1 MAKFKEIMI
10 GTMMPAIKAIG
21 KAEMEAVLSGIK
33 EHNTAEIYRTTLQG
47 LHSNFSLLRDA
58 AYETKSKIDDGIIDL
73 VLEAVKESADSGGIV
88 LS

>member
-1 MAKFKEIMI
+1 MARIKEIIVEAML
-10 GTMMPAIKAIG
+10 PAIKAVG

-33 EHNTAEIYRTTLQG
+33 EHNTAEIYQTTLQG
-47 LHSNFSLLRDA
+47 LHSNFLLLKQA
-58 AYETKSKIDDGIIDL
+58 AYKTKTKIDDGIIDL

>member
-47 LHSNFSLLRDA
+47 LHSNFSL
-58 AYETKSKIDDGIIDL
+58 YETQLMKLNLKL
-73 VLEAVKESADSGGIV
+73 MMA
-88 LS
+88 

>member
-47 LHSNFSLLRDA
+47 LPQIFH
-58 AYETKSKIDDGIIDL
+58 Y
-73 VLEAVKESADSGGIV
+73 
-88 LS
+88 

>member
-10 GTMMPAIKAIG
+10 ATMMPAIKAIG
-21 KAEMEAVLSGIK
+21 KAEMEAILSDVK
-33 EHNTAEIYRTTLQG
+33 EHNTAEIYRATLQG
-47 LHSNFSLLRDA
+47 LHSNFSLLKEA
-58 AYETKSKIDDGIIDL
+58 AYKTKTKIDDGIVDL

>member
-1 MAKFKEIMI
+1 MSKIKEIIVEAML
-10 GTMMPAIKAIG
+10 PAIKAVG

-33 EHNTAEIYRTTLQG
+33 QHNTTEIYRTTLQG
-47 LHSNFSLLRDA
+47 LHSNFSLLKQA
-58 AYETKSKIDDGIIDL
+58 AYKTKTKIDDGIIDL

>member
-10 GTMMPAIKAIG
+10 GTMMPAIKTKG

-33 EHNTAEIYRTTLQG
+33 EHNTAEIYLTTLQG

-58 AYETKSKIDDGIIDL
+58 AYETKSKIDDGIVDL
-73 VLEAVKESADSGGIV
+73 VLEAVKESADRVGIV
-88 LS
+88 SS

>member
-1 MAKFKEIMI
+1 MAKFEEIMI
-10 GTMMPAIKAIG
+10 GTMMPAIKAIR

-47 LHSNFSLLRDA
+47 LHSNFSILRDA
-58 AYETKSKIDDGIIDL
+58 VYKTESKIDDGIVDL
-73 VLEAVKESADSGGIV
+73 VLEAVKECADSGGIV